1 MRINHRIVRWTQAVI
16 VICLVQMVP
25 LSNAVANSD
34 TTYRVG
40 VLAKRGEAI
49 AHARWQPTVDYLT
62 QRIEG
67 ARFLL
72 APLTFDEITPAL
84 QERKIDF
91 LLANS
96 GLYIQAEQGFGAFR
110 IATVIN
116 HRGDKSQIQF
126 GGVIF
131 TRSDDARF
139 DDLKDLKGKR
149 FGAVDPTSLGGYLMA
164 RLELLNQGID
174 AERDLQLEF
183 FHTHDAVVKAVLA
196 GQVDAGTV
204 RTDTLEHMSE
214 SGLVDP
220 HKIRVLNPREAPG
233 FPFRLSTAL
242 YPEWPMAAL
251 PHTPRHLVSQ
261 VATALLEL
269 TEDAPAIRS
278 SHIQGWTVPANYQPV
293 HELYKTLNLPP
304 HQRPAPTIRDWT
316 QHNPLAT
323 TLIVVAGIL
332 LGLSLAVL
340 IVYNRRLKHARQ
352 HLTQAVEKQA
362 LTARELTQ
370 NLDKLRQSEETF
382 SKLAE
387 AALDA
392 IVMLDP
398 QGQVSF
404 WNSAAV
410 KIFGYSFE
418 EIRLLK
424 PETWLS
430 CSEAHEGTEAEDP
443 NCILR
448 YIGNSESPLPG
459 TTLEL
464 TSTRKSGETFPVEV
478 AASSVKINQGWHVI
492 CLIRDI
498 THRKLLELERQQVEQ
513 QLSQH
518 HKMTALSQLASGM
531 AHEINT
537 PVQALLNNLDFLQEV
552 FDDAL
557 DLIHVQQELVE
568 AARKEPPL
576 LAPIAACD
584 KLAEEIDLP
593 FVEQEVAQTLSQSRD
608 GAQQISRIIRSM
620 RVFATPDNPTPES
633 YDLNKLIEDV
643 VSVSR
648 FHWHPIARLDTE
660 LDGSLPRVEVFPGE
674 LHQALLNLLMN
685 AVQAIEARGAT
696 PPGLIRIATRRN
708 GDRVEV
714 EISDN
719 GQGIA
724 EEAKA
729 HIFNPFFTTREV
741 GQGSGQGLTLSHDII
756 VRKHQGT
763 LTFESQAGQGTT
775 FVLGLPIKM

>member
-1 MRINHRIVRWTQAVI
+1 M
-16 VICLVQMVP
+16 P
-25 LSNAVANSD
+25 LSNAVASSD
-34 TTYRVG
+34 APYRVG

-49 AHARWQPTVDYLT
+49 ANARWQPTVDYLT

-67 ARFLL
+67 ARFVL
-72 APLTFDEITPAL
+72 APLTFEEITPAL
-84 QERKIDF
+84 QARKIDF

-110 IATVIN
+110 IATLIN

-131 TRSDDARF
+131 TRADDSRF
-139 DDLKDLKGKR
+139 DNLNDLKGER

-164 RLELLNQGID
+164 RLELMNQGID
-174 AERDLQLEF
+174 AERDLRLEF
-183 FHTHDAVVKAVLA
+183 FHTHDAVVRAVLA
-196 GQVDAGTV
+196 GRVDAGTV
-204 RTDTLEHMSE
+204 RTDTLERMSE
-214 SGLVDP
+214 AGLVDL
-220 HKIRVLNPREAPG
+220 HKIRVLNPRIVPG
-233 FPFRLSTAL
+233 FPFRVSTAL

-251 PHTPRHLVSQ
+251 PHTPRRLVSQ

-269 TEDAPAIRS
+269 TEETPAIRS

-293 HELYKTLNLPP
+293 HELYKALNLPP
-304 HQRPAPTIRDWT
+304 HQRPAPTLRDWT
-316 QHNPLAT
+316 QHNPFAT
-323 TLIVVAGIL
+323 TLIVGASIL
-332 LGLSLAVL
+332 LGMSLVVL
-340 IVYNRRLKHARQ
+340 IVYNRRLKHTRQ
-352 HLTQAVEKQA
+352 HLIQAVEKQA
-362 LTARELTQ
+362 RTAQELSR

-404 WNSAAV
+404 WNSAAA

-418 EIRLLK
+418 EIRPLK

-430 CSEAHEGTEAEDP
+430 CSGANDGTEAEDT

-478 AASSVKINQGWHVI
+478 AASSVKINGGWHVI

-498 THRKLLELERQQVEQ
+498 SQRKLLELQRQQVEQ

-518 HKMTALSQLASGM
+518 HKMTALSQLANGI

-537 PVQALLNNLDFLQEV
+537 PVQATLNNLSFLQEV

-557 DLIHVQQELVE
+557 DLINLQQQLVE
-568 AARKEPPL
+568 AARQELPL
-576 LAPIAACD
+576 QALIAACD
-584 KLAEEIDLP
+584 KLAEDIDLP
-593 FVEQEVAQTLSQSRD
+593 FVEQEVAQALSQSRD
-608 GAQQISRIIRSM
+608 GAQQIGRIIRSM

-648 FHWHPIARLDTE
+648 FHWHPVASLETE
-660 LDGSLPRVEVFPGE
+660 LDDSLPQVEVFPGE

-685 AVQAIEARGAT
+685 AAQAIEARGST
-696 PPGLIRIATRRN
+696 PPGLIRITTRRN
-708 GDRVEV
+708 GNLVEIA
-714 EISDN
+714 ISDN

-756 VRKHQGT
+756 VHKHQGA

-775 FVLGLPIKM
+775 FILKLPLKM